1 MRVQLS
7 DFLKKGKIEK
17 IPVDANQIG
26 NLLGIAKRD
35 VDVAEHLLS
44 VNSDASF
51 MHSYNA
57 ILQSARALMFS
68 KGYRPVEDEH
78 KTTIDF
84 TGAVFPNIE
93 YLVVLDRFRRKR
105 HIVTY
110 DEANQTTEYEAKH
123 ALKIAKEFFSFA
135 KSKIPISP
143 R

>member
-1 MRVQLS
+1 DS
-7 DFLKKGKIEK
+7 
-17 IPVDANQIG
+17 NQIR

-35 VDVAEHLLS
+35 LEVAEHLLS

-84 TGAVFPNIE
+84 IGAVFPNVG
-93 YLVVLDRFRRKR
+93 YLAILDRMRRKR
-105 HIVTY
+105 HVVTY
-110 DEANQTTEYEAKH
+110 DEANKTSEYEAKH
-123 ALKIAKEFFSFA
+123 ALKTAKEFLNFA
-135 KSKIPISP
+135 KSKISIS
-143 R
+143 